1 MKRQK
6 TQKGV
11 DYTLDPITSR
21 ATFKKNNKA
30 ALIHGG
36 YSHDISDRILEAILD
51 NDLGFEVGILKGQL
65 TNIHTIGGEL
75 TRDLISQG
83 EEATALSVILSCADR
98 SSKLVPQ
105 IQKLLLHSEAQYNA
119 LTHKEQAA
127 RKRWLKK
134 LKDGVC
140 LPSEVAYQFETQ
152 QLGEPPAYV
161 HKMIDIELRSSDS
174 KVEDEL
180 FSRTDLQQ
188 QLCEYWEATK
198 KEAKNKQLRQEEV
211 HDIKQK
217 INKEIFEPS
226 KGNGDG

>member
-6 TQKGV
+6 ARKDI

-36 YSHDISDRILEAILD
+36 YSHDISDSILEAILD

-65 TNIHTIGGEL
+65 TNIHTLGSQL
-75 TRDLISQG
+75 TQTLLLQG
-83 EEATALSVILSCADR
+83 EEATALSVLLSCADR

-105 IQKLLLHSEAQYNA
+105 IQKLLKNSAAQHNS
-119 LTHKEQAA
+119 LNHKELAA

-161 HKMIDIELRSSDS
+161 QKMIDVELRSCDS
-174 KVEDEL
+174 EVEDEL

-198 KEAKNKQLRQEEV
+198 KEAKNKQIRQKEV
-211 HDIKQK
+211 HDIKQQ
-217 INKEIFEPS
+217 INREIFEPS
-226 KGNGDG
+226 EGNNDG